1 MNCKQRTIKK
11 LLQTLTICLK
21 RESLIRDENIFFL
34 QNSKI
39 NSNTQNFG
47 QSKLSPSQDNKAID
61 VNNAPL
67 DKGNRESIYD
77 HSCDGNECNK
87 IPDHELSNKIATDN
101 GKNKRRIN
109 KNHQYNTNS
118 LNNSRTIQ
126 NDVSRNDINN
136 ENVQKPSSRK
146 QIYLV
151 RDSIVKHVNGYDILS
166 KTENSMFVHPS
177 HGAAVRCMTDH
188 VSPDHIVF
196 HWH

>member
-1 MNCKQRTIKK
+1 MIMT
-11 LLQTLTICLK
+11 
-21 RESLIRDENIFFL
+21 
-34 QNSKI
+34 KI
-39 NSNTQNFG
+39 
-47 QSKLSPSQDNKAID
+47 I
-61 VNNAPL
+61 
-67 DKGNRESIYD
+67 
-77 HSCDGNECNK
+77 
-87 IPDHELSNKIATDN
+87 
-101 GKNKRRIN
+101 RIN

-146 QIYLV
+146 QIYLL
-151 RDSIVKHVNGYDILS
+151 RDSIVKHVNGCDILS